1 MGRPRNQVSD
11 AELEVLKILWSLG
24 PRTTSEALAALQEAG
39 RRWAYTTVQTL
50 LARLRTKGYVERA
63 TIGSASR
70 FVAVVS
76 QDMLIRQSLD
86 SLVDRVCGGSS
97 APLLLNLA
105 RREGITP
112 DELARFRSLLD
123 ELEQRSKAGGNESG
137 RPA

>member
-1 MGRPRNQVSD
+1 M
-11 AELEVLKILWSLG
+11 
-24 PRTTSEALAALQEAG
+24 
-39 RRWAYTTVQTL
+39 
-50 LARLRTKGYVERA
+50 
-63 TIGSASR
+63 
-70 FVAVVS
+70 AVVS

-97 APLLLNLA
+97 VPLLLNLA

-123 ELEQRSKAGGNESG
+123 ELEQRSKAGGDQSG